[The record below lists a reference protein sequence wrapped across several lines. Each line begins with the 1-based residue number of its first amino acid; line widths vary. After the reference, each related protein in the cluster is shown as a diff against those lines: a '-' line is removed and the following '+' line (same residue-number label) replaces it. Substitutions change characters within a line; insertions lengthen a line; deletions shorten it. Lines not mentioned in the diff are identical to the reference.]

1 MASIVSV
8 DTIQGLTSGQVTIP
22 TGHKI
27 RGLDGGSISAPGTV
41 VQVIQSPLIGNLA
54 TNMVY
59 TVTANQNNKSGYV
72 ALGSSYNFSITTKL
86 ANSKLL
92 ISGGLS
98 MSGTTS
104 HQFFDLYVTGAVT
117 GWLSELH
124 GGGAYDGLIANHITG
139 GAASDFAMRNSYE
152 LLYSTNLVAGSTLTF
167 APYVGSWG
175 GGTMYINQ
183 YPTSGNYNATHTT
196 GTIIREIA
204 Q

>member
-8 DTIQGLTSGQVTIP
+8 DTIRGLTSGQVTLP
-22 TGHKI
+22 SGHKI
-27 RGLDGGSISAPGTV
+27 RGTDAGSISAPGTV

-54 TNMVY
+54 ANLTY
-59 TVTANQNNKSGYV
+59 TTTANQNNKSGYV

-98 MSGTTS
+98 MTGLTS

-124 GGGAYDGLIANHITG
+124 GGGAYDGLITNHITT
-139 GAASDFAMRNSYE
+139 SDHYVRNSYE
-152 LLYSTNLVAGSTLTF
+152 LLYSPNLVAGATLTF
-167 APYVGSWG
+167 APYIGSWV

-183 YPTSGNYNATHTT
+183 YPTSGNYNSTHTT